1 MTSVDIVEV
10 VFLVVVF
17 GVSVIGFIKAA
28 TSDDKDTK

>member
-17 GVSVIGFIKAA
+17 GIGVMGFMKAA
-28 TSDDKDTK
+28 FSDDEKK